1 METHPQDSQP
11 LADWFSPLAGWE
23 TASRWNRA
31 TFDWM
36 ATGWQQWL
44 ALVTTVPPQFV
55 VPPTREPHE
64 PSASRAGAGAAAI
77 PVRAMAR
84 AEPKASSRTP
94 AKARKTAAKKPRS
107 RRS

>member
-11 LADWFSPLAGWE
+11 LADWFNPLASWE

-55 VPPTREPHE
+55 APPTRESSE
-64 PSASRAGAGAAAI
+64 PAAARASVAVAAI

-84 AEPKASSRTP
+84 AEPKRTP
-94 AKARKTAAKKPRS
+94 RTPPKARKTAAKKPRS